1 MRAQIWWESGDQQ
14 RGEEESISPNR
25 IMISPFHEINC
36 RLVIW
41 CIGAQGRYYEGTGTS
56 GTSWKWGVSTNTKRG
71 STSIPSILHCQGTYI
86 RLLIHIWSAPSVG
99 SIRLRMI
106 ISGANEWGRGDMS
119 KMRIYYLPYL
129 PLYLKL
135 YWGSESV
142 YLMYIYRI
150 EKTRKE
156 SDQCG
161 IWETWFCAENTRRL
175 YCGIWSAFP
184 LMH

>member
-1 MRAQIWWESGDQQ
+1 MRAQIGWESGDQQ
-14 RGEEESISPNR
+14 RGEEESIVSPNR

-41 CIGAQGRYYEGTGTS
+41 CIGAQGRYSEVS
-56 GTSWKWGVSTNTKRG
+56 GTVEHHGWKWGVSTNTRRG

-86 RLLIHIWSAPSVG
+86 WLLICIWSAPSVG
-99 SIRLRMI
+99 SVRLRMI

-129 PLYLKL
+129 PLYLNL

-156 SDQCG
+156 SGQCG
-161 IWETWFCAENTRRL
+161 RREMQ
-175 YCGIWSAFP
+175 YGA
-184 LMH
+184 